1 MPAILPFHR
10 VGYTRAHGCHA
21 AIVSTECA
29 ANDEL
34 RRLSLA
40 NRHVAVCNPYGINGR
55 AQPIDRHS
63 AGRKNGEE
71 RRDSRRNWPN
81 MSDHLKT
88 SFGIVSF
95 FPLLFPFLFL
105 ESRERSSGCVVI
117 FTRNKECLHR
127 GSR

>member
-21 AIVSTECA
+21 AIFSTECA

-71 RRDSRRNWPN
+71 RFEAELPEYVR
-81 MSDHLKT
+81 
-88 SFGIVSF
+88 SFKNSF
-95 FPLLFPFLFL
+95 RYRFLF
-105 ESRERSSGCVVI
+105 SSS
-117 FTRNKECLHR
+117 L
-127 GSR
+127 SLPLS

>member
-40 NRHVAVCNPYGINGR
+40 NHHVAVYNLYRINGR
-55 AQPIDRHS
+55 ARLIVHS
-63 AGRKNGEE
+63 TGQKNGDAE
-71 RRDSRRNWPN
+71 RQIRG
-81 MSDHLKT
+81 
-88 SFGIVSF
+88 GIARIC
-95 FPLLFPFLFL
+95 P
-105 ESRERSSGCVVI
+105 I
-117 FTRNKECLHR
+117 I
-127 GSR
+127 